1 MNYYADVILPLP
13 LHGTFT
19 YELTKRE
26 YENLGIGHRVAV
38 SFGKRKVY
46 TGVIKQIHT
55 NKPTLYETKPIE
67 FVYDKK
73 ELISES
79 QIDFWSWISKY
90 YFTPIGDVLKAAI
103 PSTFLLESETIII
116 KKEINSDDIEQMTD
130 DEYLIY
136 EALDFNTL
144 KINEVSDI
152 LDKKNTYSVIQKMI
166 LKGFIE
172 LNFEIN
178 EKYKPKLLNVIYL
191 NKELLEEQKIKN
203 AFKILYSSPKQKE
216 ILMQII
222 SNLKSQKY
230 IILKDFK
237 KIIKFSD
244 STIKGLEQ
252 KGFITINKIKI
263 ERNDNKLEHFSKTN
277 DLSESQLNALDQVQS
292 QLKDKDVILLEG
304 VTSSGKTEIYIKIIE
319 DYLDKEM
326 QVLYLL
332 PEISLTTQIIQKL
345 KIHFG
350 DKISVFHSRYSLN
363 ERTEVWENIKKNQNK
378 SRLIVGAR
386 SSVFLPFQN
395 LGLIIIDEEHEIS
408 YKQQEPSPRYNARDS
423 AIYLSKLN
431 NSKVI
436 LGSATPSIES
446 SFNAKN
452 NKYGYVKL
460 KERFGNIEMP
470 NIFTIDMKNELKH
483 EYSSIFSLRLVE
495 EIEKTIK
502 DGKQVILFRN
512 RRGYSPQWLCDSCG
526 QNVMCDNCD
535 VSLTYHI
542 SSNSLKCHY
551 CGFSSKAEKKC
562 STCGFDTM
570 IYKGDGTQQIE
581 EVIKEIFPDVRSKR
595 MDWDSTRGKWSFDK
609 IINSF
614 ANHEVDI
621 LIGTQMITKGLDFK
635 NVNLVGVL
643 NTDHFLN
650 FPDFRAHEKA
660 FQVLTQVAGRSG
672 RSGQR
677 GKVFLQTYQP
687 EHPIIKNVINN
698 DYDEMYN
705 NQLIE
710 RKDYNYPPFVRLIRI
725 TLKDKSYEKLN
736 SSSDWIN
743 KVMRANYK
751 GIVLG
756 PVYPEVSRI
765 KNKYHKEFLIKLAGL
780 KELNNFR
787 NTFQSIIKSFD
798 SISKYRSVRIIVDV
812 DPI

>member
-67 FVYDKK
+67 FVFDKK

-203 AFKILYSSPKQKE
+203 SLKILNSSPKQKE

>member
-13 LHGTFT
+13 LQGTFT
-19 YELTKRE
+19 YELSKKE

-46 TGVIKQIHT
+46 TGVIKEIHN
-55 NKPTLYETKPIE
+55 NKPALYETKPIE
-67 FVYDKK
+67 FIYDKE

-79 QIDFWSWISKY
+79 QIDFWSWISRY

-116 KKEINSDDIEQMTD
+116 KKEINSHDIDQMTD

-136 EALDFNTL
+136 EALDFKTL

-191 NKELLEEQKIKN
+191 NKELLEEKKIKN
-203 AFKILYSSPKQKE
+203 SLEILNSSPKQKE
-216 ILMQII
+216 ILLHII

-230 IILKDFK
+230 LILKDLK

-252 KGFITINKIKI
+252 KGFISIKKIKI
-263 ERNDNKLEHFSKTN
+263 ERNDNKQEHFSKTN
-277 DLSESQLNALDQVQS
+277 DLSESQLNALNQVQS

-304 VTSSGKTEIYIKIIE
+304 VTSSGKTEIYMKIIE

-350 DKISVFHSRYSLN
+350 DKISVFHSRFSLN
-363 ERTEVWENIKKNQNK
+363 ERTEVWENIKKNKNK

-395 LGLIIIDEEHEIS
+395 LGLIIIDEEHETS

-436 LGSATPSIES
+436 LGSATPSVES

-460 KERFGNIEMP
+460 NERFGNIEMP
-470 NIFTIDMKNELKH
+470 NIFTLDMKNEIKH
-483 EYSSIFSLRLVE
+483 EFSSIFSLRLVE
-495 EIEKTIK
+495 EIDKTIK
-502 DGKQVILFRN
+502 EGKQVILFRN

-581 EVIKEIFPDVRSKR
+581 EIIKEIFPDVRSRR
-595 MDWDSTRGKWSFDK
+595 MDWDSTRGKWSFDN

-672 RSGQR
+672 RSGER

-698 DYDEMYN
+698 DYDKMYN

-736 SSSDWIN
+736 SSSDWLN
-743 KVMRANYK
+743 KVIRANFK

-765 KNKYHKEFLIKLAGL
+765 KNKYHKEFLIKLSGL
-780 KELNNFR
+780 KELNKFR
-787 NTFQSIIKSFD
+787 NTFQSILKSFD

>member
-13 LHGTFT
+13 LEGTFT
-19 YELTKRE
+19 YELTKKQ
-26 YENLGIGHRVAV
+26 YDILGIGYRVAV

-46 TGVIKQIHT
+46 TGVIKNIH
-55 NKPTLYETKPIE
+55 NDKPKLYETKPIE
-67 FVYDKK
+67 FIYDKK
-73 ELISES
+73 ELVSKL
-79 QIDFWSWISKY
+79 QLDFWTWVSKY
-90 YFTPIGDVLKAAI
+90 YFTPLGDVLKAAV
-103 PSTFLLESETIII
+103 PSTFLLESDTIII
-116 KKEINSDDIEQMTD
+116 KKEINKSDIDDMSN

-136 EALDFNTL
+136 EALDFQNL

-166 LKGFIE
+166 LKGFVE

-178 EKYKPKLLNVIYL
+178 EKYKPKLLNVLFL
-191 NKELLEEQKIKN
+191 NTDLLESKKIKN
-203 AFKILYSSPKQKE
+203 SLEVLDRSPKQKE
-216 ILMQII
+216 LILHII
-222 SNLKSQKY
+222 SNIKSQEY
-230 IILKDFK
+230 LILKDLK
-237 KIIKFSD
+237 KSIKFSD
-244 STIKGLEQ
+244 STLKSLEQ
-252 KGFITINKIKI
+252 KGFITIQKIKI
-263 ERNDNKLEHFSKTN
+263 DRNFKKEEVYLKTN
-277 DLSESQLNALDQVQS
+277 DLSESQTSALNE
-292 QLKDKDVILLEG
+292 LKNHLNDKDVILLEG

-319 DYLDKEM
+319 DYLDKNM

-350 DKISVFHSRYSLN
+350 NKISVFHSRYSLN
-363 ERTEVWENIKKNQNK
+363 ERTEVWENIKNNNDK
-378 SRLIVGAR
+378 SKLVVGAR
-386 SSVFLPFQN
+386 SSVFLPFKN
-395 LGLIIIDEEHEIS
+395 LGLIIVDEEHEIS

-423 AIYLSKLN
+423 AIYLSKIN

-446 SFNAKN
+446 SFNAKKA
-452 NKYGYVKL
+452 KYGYVKL
-460 KERFGNIEMP
+460 NERFGNIEMP

-483 EYSSIFSLRLVE
+483 NYNSIFSIKLVE
-495 EIEKTIK
+495 EIDKTIK
-502 DGKQVILFRN
+502 EGKQVILFRN

-535 VSLTYHI
+535 VSLTYHL
-542 SSNSLKCHY
+542 SSNILKCHY

-562 STCGFDTM
+562 SKCGSDSM

-581 EVIKEIFPDVRSKR
+581 EIIKEIFPDVISKR
-595 MDWDSTRGKWSFDK
+595 MDWDSTRGKWSFDN

-614 ANHEVDI
+614 AKNEVDI

-643 NTDHFLN
+643 NADHFLN

-672 RSGQR
+672 RSGER

-698 DYDEMYN
+698 DYDKMYD
-705 NQLIE
+705 NQLTE

-743 KVMRANYK
+743 KVIRDNFN

-756 PVYPEVSRI
+756 PVYPEISRI
-765 KNKYHKEFLIKLAGL
+765 KNKYHKEFLIKLRD
-780 KELNNFR
+780 LNEINKFR
-787 NTFQSIIKSFD
+787 SIFQSILKSFD
-798 SISKYRSVRIIVDV
+798 SISKYRSVRITVDV

>member
-19 YELTKRE
+19 YELTKKE

-203 AFKILYSSPKQKE
+203 ALKILNSSPKQKE

-263 ERNDNKLEHFSKTN
+263 ERNDNKLEHYSKTN

-292 QLKDKDVILLEG
+292 QLKYKDVILLEG

-319 DYLDKEM
+319 DYLNKEM

-562 STCGFDTM
+562 SSCGFDTM

>member
-19 YELTKRE
+19 YELTKKE

-67 FVYDKK
+67 FVFDKK

-203 AFKILYSSPKQKE
+203 SLKILNSSPKQKE

>member
-13 LHGTFT
+13 LEGTFT
-19 YELTKRE
+19 YELTKKQ
-26 YENLGIGHRVAV
+26 YDILGIGYRVAV

-46 TGVIKQIHT
+46 TGVIKNIH
-55 NKPTLYETKPIE
+55 NDKPKLYETKPIE
-67 FVYDKK
+67 FIYDKK
-73 ELISES
+73 ELVSKL
-79 QIDFWSWISKY
+79 QLDFWTWVSKY
-90 YFTPIGDVLKAAI
+90 YFTPLGDVLKAAV
-103 PSTFLLESETIII
+103 PSTFLLESDTIII
-116 KKEINSDDIEQMTD
+116 KKEINKSDIDDMSN

-136 EALDFNTL
+136 EALDFQNL

-166 LKGFIE
+166 LKGFVE

-178 EKYKPKLLNVIYL
+178 EKYKPKLLNVLFL
-191 NKELLEEQKIKN
+191 NTDLLESKKIKN
-203 AFKILYSSPKQKE
+203 SLEVLDRSPKQKE
-216 ILMQII
+216 LILHII
-222 SNLKSQKY
+222 SNIKPQEYL
-230 IILKDFK
+230 ILKDLK
-237 KIIKFSD
+237 KSIKFSD
-244 STIKGLEQ
+244 STLKSLEQ
-252 KGFITINKIKI
+252 KGFITIQKIKI
-263 ERNDNKLEHFSKTN
+263 DRNFKKEEVYLKTN
-277 DLSESQLNALDQVQS
+277 DLSESQTSALNE
-292 QLKDKDVILLEG
+292 LKNHLNDKDIVLLEG

-319 DYLDKEM
+319 DYLDKNM

-350 DKISVFHSRYSLN
+350 NKISVFHSRYSLN
-363 ERTEVWENIKKNQNK
+363 ERTEVWENIKNNNDK
-378 SRLIVGAR
+378 SKLVVGAR
-386 SSVFLPFQN
+386 SSVFLPFKN
-395 LGLIIIDEEHEIS
+395 LGLIIVDEEHEIS

-423 AIYLSKLN
+423 AIYLSKIN

-446 SFNAKN
+446 SFNAKKA
-452 NKYGYVKL
+452 KYGYVKL
-460 KERFGNIEMP
+460 NERFGNIEMP

-483 EYSSIFSLRLVE
+483 NYSSIFSIKLVE
-495 EIEKTIK
+495 EIDKTIK
-502 DGKQVILFRN
+502 EGKQVILFRN

-535 VSLTYHI
+535 VSLTYHL
-542 SSNSLKCHY
+542 SSNILKCHY

-562 STCGFDTM
+562 STCGSDSM

-581 EVIKEIFPDVRSKR
+581 EIIKEIFPDVISKR
-595 MDWDSTRGKWSFDK
+595 MDWDSTRGKWSFDN

-614 ANHEVDI
+614 AKNEVDI

-643 NTDHFLN
+643 NADHFLN

-672 RSGQR
+672 RSGER

-698 DYDEMYN
+698 DYDKMYD
-705 NQLIE
+705 NQLTE

-743 KVMRANYK
+743 KVIRDNFN

-756 PVYPEVSRI
+756 PVYPEISRI
-765 KNKYHKEFLIKLAGL
+765 KNKYHKEFLIKLRD
-780 KELNNFR
+780 LNEINKFR
-787 NTFQSIIKSFD
+787 SIFQSILKSFD
-798 SISKYRSVRIIVDV
+798 SISKYRSVRITVDV

>member
-13 LHGTFT
+13 LEGTFT
-19 YELTKRE
+19 YELTKKQ
-26 YENLGIGHRVAV
+26 YDILGIGYRVAV

-46 TGVIKQIHT
+46 TGVIKNIH
-55 NKPTLYETKPIE
+55 NDKPKLYETKPIE
-67 FVYDKK
+67 FIYDKK
-73 ELISES
+73 ELVSKL
-79 QIDFWSWISKY
+79 QLDFWTWVSKY
-90 YFTPIGDVLKAAI
+90 YFTPLGDVLKAAV
-103 PSTFLLESETIII
+103 PSTFLLESDTIII
-116 KKEINSDDIEQMTD
+116 KKEINKSDIDDMSN

-136 EALDFNTL
+136 EALDFQNL

-166 LKGFIE
+166 LKGFVE

-178 EKYKPKLLNVIYL
+178 EKYKPKLLNVLFL
-191 NKELLEEQKIKN
+191 NTDLLESKKIKN
-203 AFKILYSSPKQKE
+203 SLEVLDRSPKQKE
-216 ILMQII
+216 LILHII
-222 SNLKSQKY
+222 SNIKSQEY
-230 IILKDFK
+230 LILKDLK
-237 KIIKFSD
+237 KSIKFSD
-244 STIKGLEQ
+244 STLKSLEQ
-252 KGFITINKIKI
+252 KGFITIEKIKI
-263 ERNDNKLEHFSKTN
+263 DRNFKKEEVYLKTN
-277 DLSESQLNALDQVQS
+277 DLSESQTSALNE
-292 QLKDKDVILLEG
+292 LKNHLNDKDVILLEG

-319 DYLDKEM
+319 EYLDKNM

-350 DKISVFHSRYSLN
+350 NKISVFHSRYSLN
-363 ERTEVWENIKKNQNK
+363 ERTEVWENIKNNNDK
-378 SRLIVGAR
+378 SKLVVGAR
-386 SSVFLPFQN
+386 SSVFLPFKN
-395 LGLIIIDEEHEIS
+395 LGLIIVDEEHEIS

-423 AIYLSKLN
+423 AIYLSKIN

-446 SFNAKN
+446 SFNAKKA
-452 NKYGYVKL
+452 KYGYVKL
-460 KERFGNIEMP
+460 NERFGNIEMP

-483 EYSSIFSLRLVE
+483 NYSSIFSIKLVE
-495 EIEKTIK
+495 EIDKTIK
-502 DGKQVILFRN
+502 EGKQVILFRN

-535 VSLTYHI
+535 VSLTYHL
-542 SSNSLKCHY
+542 SSNILKCHY

-562 STCGFDTM
+562 STCGSDSM

-581 EVIKEIFPDVRSKR
+581 EIIKEIFPDVISKR
-595 MDWDSTRGKWSFDK
+595 MDWDSTRGKWSFDN

-614 ANHEVDI
+614 AKNEVDI

-643 NTDHFLN
+643 NADHFLN

-672 RSGQR
+672 RSGER

-698 DYDEMYN
+698 DYDKMYD
-705 NQLIE
+705 NQLTE

-743 KVMRANYK
+743 KVIRDNFN

-756 PVYPEVSRI
+756 PVYPEISRI
-765 KNKYHKEFLIKLAGL
+765 KNKYHKEFLIKLRD
-780 KELNNFR
+780 LNEINKFR
-787 NTFQSIIKSFD
+787 SIFQSILKSFD
-798 SISKYRSVRIIVDV
+798 SISKYRSVRITVDV

>member
-203 AFKILYSSPKQKE
+203 SLKILNSSPKQKE

-237 KIIKFSD
+237 NIIKFSD

>member
-13 LHGTFT
+13 LEGTFT
-19 YELTKRE
+19 YELTKKQ
-26 YENLGIGHRVAV
+26 YDILGIGYRVAV

-46 TGVIKQIHT
+46 TGVIKNIH
-55 NKPTLYETKPIE
+55 NDKPKLYETKPIE
-67 FVYDKK
+67 FIYDKK
-73 ELISES
+73 ELVSKL
-79 QIDFWSWISKY
+79 QLDFWTWVSKY
-90 YFTPIGDVLKAAI
+90 YFTPLGDVLKAAV
-103 PSTFLLESETIII
+103 PSTFLLESDTIII
-116 KKEINSDDIEQMTD
+116 KKEINKSDIDDMSN

-136 EALDFNTL
+136 EALDFQNL

-166 LKGFIE
+166 LKGFVE

-178 EKYKPKLLNVIYL
+178 EKYKPKLLNVLFL
-191 NKELLEEQKIKN
+191 NTDLLESKKIKN
-203 AFKILYSSPKQKE
+203 SLEVLDRSPKQKE
-216 ILMQII
+216 LILHII
-222 SNLKSQKY
+222 SNIKSQEY
-230 IILKDFK
+230 LILKDLK
-237 KIIKFSD
+237 KSIKFSD
-244 STIKGLEQ
+244 STLKSLEQ
-252 KGFITINKIKI
+252 KGFITIQKIKI
-263 ERNDNKLEHFSKTN
+263 DRNFKKEEVYLKTN
-277 DLSESQLNALDQVQS
+277 DLSESQTSALNE
-292 QLKDKDVILLEG
+292 LKNHLNDKDVILLEG

-319 DYLDKEM
+319 DYLDKNM

-350 DKISVFHSRYSLN
+350 NKISVFHSRYSLN
-363 ERTEVWENIKKNQNK
+363 ERTEVWENIKNNNDK
-378 SRLIVGAR
+378 SKLVVGAR
-386 SSVFLPFQN
+386 SSVFLPFKN
-395 LGLIIIDEEHEIS
+395 LGLIIVDEEHEIS

-423 AIYLSKLN
+423 AIYLSKIN

-446 SFNAKN
+446 SFNAKKA
-452 NKYGYVKL
+452 KYGYVKL
-460 KERFGNIEMP
+460 NERFGNIEMP

-483 EYSSIFSLRLVE
+483 NYSSIFSIKLVE
-495 EIEKTIK
+495 EIDKTIK
-502 DGKQVILFRN
+502 KGKQVILFRN

-535 VSLTYHI
+535 VSLTYHL
-542 SSNSLKCHY
+542 SSNILKCHY

-562 STCGFDTM
+562 STCGSDSM

-581 EVIKEIFPDVRSKR
+581 EIIKEIFPDVISKR
-595 MDWDSTRGKWSFDK
+595 MDWDSTRGKWSFDN

-614 ANHEVDI
+614 AKNEVDI

-643 NTDHFLN
+643 NADHFLN

-672 RSGQR
+672 RSGER

-698 DYDEMYN
+698 DYDKMYD
-705 NQLIE
+705 NQLTE

-743 KVMRANYK
+743 KVIRDNFN

-756 PVYPEVSRI
+756 PVYPEISRI
-765 KNKYHKEFLIKLAGL
+765 KNKYHKEFLIKLRD
-780 KELNNFR
+780 LNEINKFR
-787 NTFQSIIKSFD
+787 SIFQSILKSFD
-798 SISKYRSVRIIVDV
+798 SISKYRSVRITVDV

>member
-203 AFKILYSSPKQKE
+203 SLKILNSSPKQKE
-216 ILMQII
+216 ILMHII

-237 KIIKFSD
+237 NIIKFSD

-263 ERNDNKLEHFSKTN
+263 ERNDNKIEHYSKTN

-363 ERTEVWENIKKNQNK
+363 ERTEVWENIKKNQKK

>member
-19 YELTKRE
+19 YELTKKE

-263 ERNDNKLEHFSKTN
+263 ERNDNKLEHYSKTN

-292 QLKDKDVILLEG
+292 QLKYKDVILLEG

-319 DYLDKEM
+319 DYLNKEM

>member
-203 AFKILYSSPKQKE
+203 ALKILNSSPKQKE

-263 ERNDNKLEHFSKTN
+263 ERNDNKLEHYSKTN

-292 QLKDKDVILLEG
+292 QLKYKDVILLEG

-319 DYLDKEM
+319 DYLNKEM

>member
-19 YELTKRE
+19 YELTKKE

-203 AFKILYSSPKQKE
+203 ALKILNSSPKQKE

-263 ERNDNKLEHFSKTN
+263 ERNDNKLEHYSKTN

-292 QLKDKDVILLEG
+292 QLKYKDVILLEG

-319 DYLDKEM
+319 DYLNKEM

-562 STCGFDTM
+562 STCGSDTM

-581 EVIKEIFPDVRSKR
+581 EIIKEIFPDVRSKR

>member
-19 YELTKRE
+19 YELTKKE

-152 LDKKNTYSVIQKMI
+152 LDKKNSYSVIQKMI

-203 AFKILYSSPKQKE
+203 ALKILNSSPKQKE

-263 ERNDNKLEHFSKTN
+263 ERNDNKLEHYSKTN

-292 QLKDKDVILLEG
+292 QLKYKDVILLEG

-319 DYLDKEM
+319 DYLNKEM

>member
-13 LHGTFT
+13 LEGTFT
-19 YELTKRE
+19 YELTKKQ
-26 YENLGIGHRVAV
+26 YDLLGIGYRVAV

-46 TGVIKQIHT
+46 TGVIKNIH
-55 NKPTLYETKPIE
+55 NDKPKLYETKPIE
-67 FVYDKK
+67 FIYDKK
-73 ELISES
+73 ELVSKL
-79 QIDFWSWISKY
+79 QLDFWTWVSKY
-90 YFTPIGDVLKAAI
+90 YFTPLGDVLKAAV
-103 PSTFLLESETIII
+103 PSTFLLESDTIII
-116 KKEINSDDIEQMTD
+116 KKEINKSDIDNMSN

-136 EALDFNTL
+136 EALDFQNL

-166 LKGFIE
+166 LKGFVE

-178 EKYKPKLLNVIYL
+178 EKYKPKLLNVLFL
-191 NKELLEEQKIKN
+191 NTDLLESKKIKN
-203 AFKILYSSPKQKE
+203 SLEVLDRSPKQKE
-216 ILMQII
+216 LILHII
-222 SNLKSQKY
+222 SNIKSQEY
-230 IILKDFK
+230 LILKDLK
-237 KIIKFSD
+237 KSIKFSD
-244 STIKGLEQ
+244 STLKSLEQ
-252 KGFITINKIKI
+252 KGFITIQKIKI
-263 ERNDNKLEHFSKTN
+263 DRNFKKEEVYLKTN
-277 DLSESQLNALDQVQS
+277 DLSESQTSALNE
-292 QLKDKDVILLEG
+292 LKNHLNDKDVILLEG

-319 DYLDKEM
+319 DYLDKNM

-350 DKISVFHSRYSLN
+350 NKISVFHSRYSLN
-363 ERTEVWENIKKNQNK
+363 ERTEVWENIKNNNDK
-378 SRLIVGAR
+378 SKLVVGAR
-386 SSVFLPFQN
+386 SSVFLPFKN
-395 LGLIIIDEEHEIS
+395 LGLIIVDEEHEIS

-423 AIYLSKLN
+423 AIYLSKIN

-446 SFNAKN
+446 SFNAKKA
-452 NKYGYVKL
+452 KYGYVKL
-460 KERFGNIEMP
+460 NERFGNIEMP

-483 EYSSIFSLRLVE
+483 NYSSIFSIKLVE
-495 EIEKTIK
+495 EIDKTIK
-502 DGKQVILFRN
+502 EGKQVILFRN

-535 VSLTYHI
+535 VSLTYHL
-542 SSNSLKCHY
+542 SSNILKCHY

-562 STCGFDTM
+562 STCGSDSM

-581 EVIKEIFPDVRSKR
+581 EIIKEIFPDVISKR
-595 MDWDSTRGKWSFDK
+595 MDWDSTRGKWSFDN

-614 ANHEVDI
+614 AKNEVDI

-643 NTDHFLN
+643 NADHFLN

-672 RSGQR
+672 RSGER

-698 DYDEMYN
+698 DYDKMYD
-705 NQLIE
+705 NQLTE

-743 KVMRANYK
+743 KVIRDNFN

-756 PVYPEVSRI
+756 PVYPEISRI
-765 KNKYHKEFLIKLAGL
+765 KNKYHKEFLIKLRD
-780 KELNNFR
+780 LNEINKFR
-787 NTFQSIIKSFD
+787 SIFQSILKSFD
-798 SISKYRSVRIIVDV
+798 SISKYRSVRITVDV

>member
-203 AFKILYSSPKQKE
+203 SLKILNSSPKQKE

-292 QLKDKDVILLEG
+292 QLKYKDVILLEG

-319 DYLDKEM
+319 DYLNKEM

>member
-19 YELTKRE
+19 YELTKKE

-203 AFKILYSSPKQKE
+203 ALKILNSSPKQKE

-230 IILKDFK
+230 LILKDFK

-263 ERNDNKLEHFSKTN
+263 ERNDNKLEHYSKTN

-292 QLKDKDVILLEG
+292 QLKYKDVILLEG

-319 DYLDKEM
+319 DYLNKEM

-562 STCGFDTM
+562 STCGSDTM

-581 EVIKEIFPDVRSKR
+581 EIIKEIFPDVRSKR

>member
-67 FVYDKK
+67 FVFDKK

-203 AFKILYSSPKQKE
+203 ALKILNSSPKQKE

-292 QLKDKDVILLEG
+292 QLKYKDVILLEG

-319 DYLDKEM
+319 DYLNKEM

>member
-13 LHGTFT
+13 LEGTFT
-19 YELTKRE
+19 YELTKKQ
-26 YENLGIGHRVAV
+26 YDILGIGYRVAV

-46 TGVIKQIHT
+46 TGVIKNIH
-55 NKPTLYETKPIE
+55 NDKPKLYETKPIE
-67 FVYDKK
+67 FIYDKK
-73 ELISES
+73 ELVSKL
-79 QIDFWSWISKY
+79 QLDFWTWVSKY
-90 YFTPIGDVLKAAI
+90 YFTPLGDVLKAAV
-103 PSTFLLESETIII
+103 PSTFLLESDTIII
-116 KKEINSDDIEQMTD
+116 KKEINKSDIDDMSN

-136 EALDFNTL
+136 EALDFQNL

-166 LKGFIE
+166 LKGFVE

-178 EKYKPKLLNVIYL
+178 EKYKPKLLNVLFL
-191 NKELLEEQKIKN
+191 NTDLLESKKIKN
-203 AFKILYSSPKQKE
+203 SLEVLDRSPKQKE
-216 ILMQII
+216 LILHII
-222 SNLKSQKY
+222 SNIKSQEY
-230 IILKDFK
+230 LILKDLK
-237 KIIKFSD
+237 KSIKFSD
-244 STIKGLEQ
+244 STLKSLEQ
-252 KGFITINKIKI
+252 KGFITIEKIKI
-263 ERNDNKLEHFSKTN
+263 DRNFKKEEVYLKTN
-277 DLSESQLNALDQVQS
+277 DLSESQTSALNE
-292 QLKDKDVILLEG
+292 LKNHLNDKDVILLEG

-319 DYLDKEM
+319 DYLDKNM

-350 DKISVFHSRYSLN
+350 NKISVFHSRYSLN
-363 ERTEVWENIKKNQNK
+363 ERTEVWENIKNNNDK
-378 SRLIVGAR
+378 SKLVVGAR
-386 SSVFLPFQN
+386 SYVFLPFKN
-395 LGLIIIDEEHEIS
+395 LGLIIVDEEHEIS

-423 AIYLSKLN
+423 AIYLSKIN

-446 SFNAKN
+446 SFNAKKA
-452 NKYGYVKL
+452 KYGYVKL
-460 KERFGNIEMP
+460 NERFGNIEMP

-483 EYSSIFSLRLVE
+483 NYSSIFSIKLVE
-495 EIEKTIK
+495 EIDKTIK
-502 DGKQVILFRN
+502 EGKQVILFRN

-535 VSLTYHI
+535 VSLTYHL
-542 SSNSLKCHY
+542 SSNILKCHY

-562 STCGFDTM
+562 STCGSDSM

-581 EVIKEIFPDVRSKR
+581 EIIKEIFPDVISKR
-595 MDWDSTRGKWSFDK
+595 MDWDSTRGKWSFDN

-614 ANHEVDI
+614 AKNEVDI

-643 NTDHFLN
+643 NADHFLN

-672 RSGQR
+672 RSGER

-698 DYDEMYN
+698 DYDKMYD
-705 NQLIE
+705 NQLTE

-743 KVMRANYK
+743 KVIRDNFN

-756 PVYPEVSRI
+756 PVYPEISRI
-765 KNKYHKEFLIKLAGL
+765 KNKYHKEFLIKLRD
-780 KELNNFR
+780 LNEINKFR
-787 NTFQSIIKSFD
+787 SIFQSILKSFD
-798 SISKYRSVRIIVDV
+798 SISKYRSVRITVDV

>member
-116 KKEINSDDIEQMTD
+116 KKEINSDDIEQMSD

-203 AFKILYSSPKQKE
+203 ALKILNSSPKQKE

-263 ERNDNKLEHFSKTN
+263 ERNDNKLEHYSKTN

-292 QLKDKDVILLEG
+292 QLKYKDVILLEG

>member
-203 AFKILYSSPKQKE
+203 ALKILNSSPKQKE

-263 ERNDNKLEHFSKTN
+263 ERNDNKLEHYSKTN

-319 DYLDKEM
+319 DYLNKEM

-363 ERTEVWENIKKNQNK
+363 ERTEVWENIKKNQKK

-551 CGFSSKAEKKC
+551 CGFSSIAEKKC

>member
-13 LHGTFT
+13 LEGTFT
-19 YELTKRE
+19 YELTKKQ
-26 YENLGIGHRVAV
+26 YDILGIGYRVAV

-46 TGVIKQIHT
+46 TGVIKNIH
-55 NKPTLYETKPIE
+55 NDKPKLYETKPIE
-67 FVYDKK
+67 FIYDKK
-73 ELISES
+73 ELVSKL
-79 QIDFWSWISKY
+79 QLDFWTWVSKY
-90 YFTPIGDVLKAAI
+90 YFTPLGDVLKAAV
-103 PSTFLLESETIII
+103 PSTFLLESDTIII
-116 KKEINSDDIEQMTD
+116 KKEINKSDIDDMSN

-136 EALDFNTL
+136 EALDFQNL

-166 LKGFIE
+166 LKGFVE

-178 EKYKPKLLNVIYL
+178 EKYKPKLLNVLFL
-191 NKELLEEQKIKN
+191 NTDLLESKKIKN
-203 AFKILYSSPKQKE
+203 SLEVLDRSPKQKE
-216 ILMQII
+216 LILHII
-222 SNLKSQKY
+222 SNIKPQEYL
-230 IILKDFK
+230 ILKDLK
-237 KIIKFSD
+237 KSIKFSD
-244 STIKGLEQ
+244 STLKSLEQ
-252 KGFITINKIKI
+252 KGFITIQKIKI
-263 ERNDNKLEHFSKTN
+263 DRNFKKEEVYLKTN
-277 DLSESQLNALDQVQS
+277 DLSESQTSALNE
-292 QLKDKDVILLEG
+292 LKNHLNDKDVILLEG

-319 DYLDKEM
+319 DYLDKNM

-350 DKISVFHSRYSLN
+350 NKISVFHSRYSLN
-363 ERTEVWENIKKNQNK
+363 ERTEVWENIKNNNDK
-378 SRLIVGAR
+378 SKLVVGAR
-386 SSVFLPFQN
+386 SSVFLPFKN
-395 LGLIIIDEEHEIS
+395 LGLIIVDEEHEIS

-423 AIYLSKLN
+423 AIYLSKIN

-446 SFNAKN
+446 SFNAKKA
-452 NKYGYVKL
+452 KYGYVKL
-460 KERFGNIEMP
+460 NERFGNIEMP

-483 EYSSIFSLRLVE
+483 NYSSIFSIKLVE
-495 EIEKTIK
+495 EIDKTIK
-502 DGKQVILFRN
+502 EGKQVILFRN

-535 VSLTYHI
+535 VSLTYHL
-542 SSNSLKCHY
+542 SSNILKCHY

-562 STCGFDTM
+562 STCGSDSM

-581 EVIKEIFPDVRSKR
+581 EIIKEIFPDVISKR
-595 MDWDSTRGKWSFDK
+595 MDWDSTRGKWSFDN

-614 ANHEVDI
+614 AKNEVDI

-643 NTDHFLN
+643 NADHFLN

-672 RSGQR
+672 RSGER

-698 DYDEMYN
+698 DYDKMYD
-705 NQLIE
+705 NQLTE

-743 KVMRANYK
+743 KVIRDNFN

-756 PVYPEVSRI
+756 PVYPEISRI
-765 KNKYHKEFLIKLAGL
+765 KNKYHKEFLIKLRD
-780 KELNNFR
+780 LNEINKFR
-787 NTFQSIIKSFD
+787 SIFQSILKSFD
-798 SISKYRSVRIIVDV
+798 SISKYKSVRITIDV

>member
-19 YELTKRE
+19 YELTKKE

-203 AFKILYSSPKQKE
+203 ALKILNSSPKQKE

-237 KIIKFSD
+237 NIIKFSD

-263 ERNDNKLEHFSKTN
+263 ERNDNKLEHYSKTN

-292 QLKDKDVILLEG
+292 QLKYKDVILLEG

-319 DYLDKEM
+319 DYLNKEM

>member
-19 YELTKRE
+19 YELTKKE

-116 KKEINSDDIEQMTD
+116 KKEINSDDIEQMSD

-203 AFKILYSSPKQKE
+203 ALKILNSSPKQKE
-216 ILMQII
+216 ILMHII

-263 ERNDNKLEHFSKTN
+263 ERNDNKLEHYSKTN

-292 QLKDKDVILLEG
+292 QLKYKDVILLEG

-319 DYLDKEM
+319 DYLNKEM

-562 STCGFDTM
+562 TTCGFDTM

>member
-67 FVYDKK
+67 FVFDKK

-263 ERNDNKLEHFSKTN
+263 ERNDNKLEHYSKTN

-292 QLKDKDVILLEG
+292 QLKYKDVILLEG

-319 DYLDKEM
+319 DYLNKEM

>member
-19 YELTKRE
+19 YELTKKE

-116 KKEINSDDIEQMTD
+116 KKEINSDDIEQMSD

-203 AFKILYSSPKQKE
+203 ALKILNSSPKQKE

-263 ERNDNKLEHFSKTN
+263 ERNDNKLEHYSKTN

-292 QLKDKDVILLEG
+292 QLKYKDVILLEG

-319 DYLDKEM
+319 DYLNKEM

-687 EHPIIKNVINN
+687 EHSIIKNVINN

>member
-13 LHGTFT
+13 LEGTFT
-19 YELTKRE
+19 YELTKKQ
-26 YENLGIGHRVAV
+26 YDILGIGYRVAV

-46 TGVIKQIHT
+46 TGVIKNIH
-55 NKPTLYETKPIE
+55 NDKPKLYETKPIE
-67 FVYDKK
+67 FIYDKK
-73 ELISES
+73 ELVSKL
-79 QIDFWSWISKY
+79 QLDFWTWVSKY
-90 YFTPIGDVLKAAI
+90 YFTPLGDVLKAAV
-103 PSTFLLESETIII
+103 PSTFLLESDTIII
-116 KKEINSDDIEQMTD
+116 KKEINKSDIDDMSN

-136 EALDFNTL
+136 EALDFQNL

-166 LKGFIE
+166 LKGFVE

-178 EKYKPKLLNVIYL
+178 EKYKPKLLNVLFL
-191 NKELLEEQKIKN
+191 NTDLLESKKIKN
-203 AFKILYSSPKQKE
+203 SLEVLDRSPKQKE
-216 ILMQII
+216 LILHII
-222 SNLKSQKY
+222 SNIKSQEY
-230 IILKDFK
+230 LILKDLK
-237 KIIKFSD
+237 KSIKFSD
-244 STIKGLEQ
+244 STLKSLEQ
-252 KGFITINKIKI
+252 KGFITIQKIKI
-263 ERNDNKLEHFSKTN
+263 DRNFKKEEVYLKTN
-277 DLSESQLNALDQVQS
+277 DLSESQTSALNE
-292 QLKDKDVILLEG
+292 LKNHLNDKDVILLEG

-319 DYLDKEM
+319 DYLDKNM

-350 DKISVFHSRYSLN
+350 NKISVFHSRYSLN
-363 ERTEVWENIKKNQNK
+363 ERTEVWENIKNNNDK
-378 SRLIVGAR
+378 SKLVVGAR
-386 SSVFLPFQN
+386 SSVFLPFKN
-395 LGLIIIDEEHEIS
+395 LGLIIVDEEHEIS

-423 AIYLSKLN
+423 AIYLSKIN

-446 SFNAKN
+446 SFNAKKA
-452 NKYGYVKL
+452 KYGYVKL
-460 KERFGNIEMP
+460 NERFGNIEMP

-483 EYSSIFSLRLVE
+483 NYSSIFSIKLVE
-495 EIEKTIK
+495 EIDKTIK
-502 DGKQVILFRN
+502 EGKQVILFRN

-535 VSLTYHI
+535 VSLTYHL
-542 SSNSLKCHY
+542 SSNILKCHY

-562 STCGFDTM
+562 STCGSDSM

-581 EVIKEIFPDVRSKR
+581 EIIKEIFPDVISKR
-595 MDWDSTRGKWSFDK
+595 MDWDSTRGKWSFDN

-614 ANHEVDI
+614 AKNEVDI

-643 NTDHFLN
+643 NADHFLN

-672 RSGQR
+672 RSGER

-698 DYDEMYN
+698 DYDKMYD
-705 NQLIE
+705 NQLTE

-743 KVMRANYK
+743 KVIRDNFN

-756 PVYPEVSRI
+756 PVYPEISRI
-765 KNKYHKEFLIKLAGL
+765 KNKYHKEFLIKLRD
-780 KELNNFR
+780 LNEINKFR
-787 NTFQSIIKSFD
+787 SIFQSILKSFD
-798 SISKYRSVRIIVDV
+798 SISKYRSVRITVDV

>member
-19 YELTKRE
+19 YELTKKE

-203 AFKILYSSPKQKE
+203 ALKILNSSPKQKE

-222 SNLKSQKY
+222 SNLKFQKY

-263 ERNDNKLEHFSKTN
+263 ERNDNKLEHYSKTN

-292 QLKDKDVILLEG
+292 QLKYKDVILLEG

-562 STCGFDTM
+562 STCGSDTM

-581 EVIKEIFPDVRSKR
+581 EIIKEIFPDVRSKR